1 LCNYSLERMVITIVS
16 ITDRRILKSQE
27 AIKSAFIKLMNEKP
41 FDTITMQDIS
51 DHANVGRRTIYH
63 HYSDK
68 FDLLD
73 KLIEEHI
80 DELRRL
86 CKEASDL
93 DFIES
98 NVLWFDYFE
107 IHYSFFSAMLRS
119 KGAPFFRSRF
129 LALVIEELE
138 DEVNVTEGKNKGLT
152 KEVILTFFGTAIVGI
167 VESYFTNGLPRQP
180 HIVAEQVGILLERN
194 L

>member
-1 LCNYSLERMVITIVS
+1 MVIRIKHTL
-16 ITDRRILKSQE
+16 DRRVLKSQE

-41 FDTITMQDIS
+41 FDTITMQNIS
-51 DHANVGRRTIYH
+51 DYANVGRRTIYH

-80 DELRRL
+80 NELRRL
-86 CKEASDL
+86 CKQASDL

-107 IHYSFFSAMLRS
+107 FHYSFFSAMLLS
-119 KGAPFFRSRF
+119 KGAPFFRNRF

-138 DEVNVTEGKNKGLT
+138 DEVNVSEGKNRGLN
-152 KEVILTFFGTAIVGI
+152 KDVILMFFGTAIVGI
-167 VESYFTNGLPRQP
+167 VESFFTNGLPRQP
-180 HIVAEQVGILLERN
+180 HIMAEQVGILLERN

>member
-1 LCNYSLERMVITIVS
+1 MCNYSLERMVITIVS
-16 ITDRRILKSQE
+16 VTDRRILKSQE

-107 IHYSFFSAMLRS
+107 VHYSFFSAMLLS
-119 KGAPFFRSRF
+119 KGAPFFRNRF

-138 DEVNVTEGKNKGLT
+138 DEVNVTETNKRSDSHVLWYSNRG
-152 KEVILTFFGTAIVGI
+152 
-167 VESYFTNGLPRQP
+167 YR
-180 HIVAEQVGILLERN
+180 GILFHQWITPATSYCRRTSRDFIRKESIT
-194 L
+194 

>member
-1 LCNYSLERMVITIVS
+1 MVS
-16 ITDRRILKSQE
+16 ITDRRVLKSQE
-27 AIKSAFIKLMNEKP
+27 AIKSAFIRLMNEKS

-63 HYSDK
+63 HFSDK

-80 DELRRL
+80 EELRRL

-107 IHYSFFSAMLRS
+107 MHYSFFSAMIQS
-119 KGAPFFRSRF
+119 KGAPFFRSRL

-138 DEVNVTEGKNKGLT
+138 DEVNITEGKNKGLT
-152 KEVILTFFGTAIVGI
+152 KDVILTFLGTALVGI
-167 VESYFTNGLPRQP
+167 VESYFTNGLPRKP
-180 HIVAEQVGILLERN
+180 HFVAEQVGILFDRN

>member
-1 LCNYSLERMVITIVS
+1 MITIVS

-107 IHYSFFSAMLRS
+107 VHYSFFSAMLLS
-119 KGAPFFRSRF
+119 KGAPFFRNRF
-129 LALVIEELE
+129 LALV
-138 DEVNVTEGKNKGLT
+138 NW
-152 KEVILTFFGTAIVGI
+152 
-167 VESYFTNGLPRQP
+167 YR
-180 HIVAEQVGILLERN
+180 GILFHEWITPTTSHCRSTSWDFIRKEPITKAPHEPFLLYN
-194 L
+194 LTN